1 MALKIWRKLV
11 QYTVSTENRCTD
23 YAVTV
28 LMKLS

>member
-1 MALKIWRKLV
+1 
-11 QYTVSTENRCTD
+11 VSTENRCTD